1 MKAPLRSQRGLT
13 LISLIM
19 MLGFIGFM
27 ALLILKIGPIYLEH
41 NKVANAVKQI
51 KETEGIA
58 SQSEYQIRDSF
69 AKKFNMN
76 YVYDVKPEDIRI
88 TKSGGYL
95 KVSIEYEVVEPIV
108 GNLSVLVN
116 FDDSF
121 EVGG

>member
-1 MKAPLRSQRGLT
+1 MKTSCKHQQGLT
-13 LISLIM
+13 LISLIS
-19 MLGFIGFM
+19 LLVFIGSM
-27 ALLILKIGPIYLEH
+27 ALLIMKILPIYLDH
-41 NKVANAVKQI
+41 NKVANALKQVKEI
-51 KETEGIA
+51 EGIQN
-58 SQSEYQIRDSF
+58 QSEYEIKNSF

-95 KVSIEYEVVEPIV
+95 KVSIEYEVVEPII
-108 GNLSVLVN
+108 GNLSVLVQ

>member
-1 MKAPLRSQRGLT
+1 MKPNLKHQQGLT

-19 MLGFIGFM
+19 LLVFIGSM
-27 ALLILKIGPIYLEH
+27 ALLIMKILPIYLDH
-41 NKVANAVKQI
+41 NKVANALNQVKQI
-51 KETEGIA
+51 EGIQN
-58 SQSEYQIRDSF
+58 QSDFDIKNSF

-108 GNLSVLVN
+108 GNLSVLVQ